1 MLTGGLG
8 TQIATFIIENDYEN
22 KLRRIGINDEYIEH
36 GDVNLLLEYRYL
48 KANIKSVAK
57 SIIKNNYK
65 QMNNYDKRTL

>member
-36 GDVNLLLEYRYL
+36 GDVNLLLEDIGIS

-57 SIIKNNYK
+57 SIIKK
-65 QMNNYDKRTL
+65 